1 MDSGW
6 DGSSMKIAIVG
17 PGAIGSLFAGMLG
30 LGGHEVWLLDRHPDR
45 VRLIS
50 RRGIWI
56 SGVTGEFNSHVHVTA
71 NVDEVG
77 TAGLVLIAV
86 KSYDTEQAARSAE
99 PMMGPESVALSLQN
113 GLGNLETLVDVF
125 GEQRVIGGVT
135 SQGAT
140 LIAPGQ
146 VRHAGQGATTIGE
159 LNWALAPEA
168 GVRREPQ
175 GGTVPA
181 PRRAAGQLTQRL
193 REIAGVFTASGI
205 QTELTADLQSV
216 LWGKLAVN
224 AGVNAV
230 ATLAQVR
237 NGGILESRYLR
248 ELMRAAVGET
258 VEVAKAKSI
267 ELPEADMES
276 YAEGVCQR
284 TADNVNSMLQDV
296 RRQRRTEIDAI
307 NGAVVREGEGADV
320 PTPTNLVLA
329 SLIRGIEGTYA
340 ARVA

>member
-1 MDSGW
+1 MTAGW
-6 DGSSMKIAIVG
+6 DTSKMKIAIVG

-30 LGGHEVWLLDRHPDR
+30 LGGHEVWLLDRHEER

-56 SGVTGEFNSHVHVTA
+56 SGVTGEFNAHINITTDA
-71 NVDEVG
+71 DEVG
-77 TAGLVLIAV
+77 IAGLVLIAV
-86 KSYDTEQAARSAE
+86 KSYDTEQAAHSAE

-113 GLGNLETLVDVF
+113 GLGNLEILASVF
-125 GEQRVIGGVT
+125 GAERVIGGVT

-146 VRHAGQGATTIGE
+146 VRHAGEGATTIGE
-159 LNWALAPEA
+159 INWEVGPGAGEALEQRN
-168 GVRREPQ
+168 RRPK
-175 GGTVPA
+175 GP
-181 PRRAAGQLTQRL
+181 LTQRL
-193 REIAGVFTASGI
+193 RDIAAVLTAAGI
-205 QTELTADLQSV
+205 HTDLTADLESV

-224 AGVNAV
+224 AGINAV
-230 ATLAQVR
+230 AALAQVR
-237 NGGILESRYLR
+237 NGGLLESRHLR
-248 ELMRAAVGET
+248 ELMRAAVRET
-258 VEVAKAKSI
+258 VEAATAKGI
-267 ELPEADMES
+267 EMPETDTES

-307 NGAVVREGEGADV
+307 NGAVVKEGEAV
-320 PTPTNLVLA
+320 RIPTPTNAVLT

-340 ARVA
+340 ARVL